1 MNSVALKHRFNVSF
15 LLDLLE
21 GHVNMLPKDVSSSGG
36 FMLKPL
42 KSGRCLLFLVLFLVA
57 ISVVYDL
64 WHWYLSSRLWWD
76 CRGGD
81 GRGVGKKRGVLHSLS
96 RIGSKDAFFR

>member
-1 MNSVALKHRFNVSF
+1 MNSVALHHFNVSI
-15 LLDLLE
+15 LLDLLK

-42 KSGRCLLFLVLFLVA
+42 KSGKCLLFLVLFLVA
-57 ISVVYDL
+57 VSVVYDQ
-64 WHWYLSSRLWWD
+64 WHRYLSSRLWWD
-76 CRGGD
+76 YRGGE

-96 RIGSKDAFFR
+96 RIGSKDTFFR